1 VGVIDEIKQRVDIV
15 EVVSWYVPGLK
26 KAGRSFKASC
36 PFHAE
41 KTPSFFV
48 FPERQSWHCFGAC
61 ATGGDA
67 FSFVMRKEGVD
78 FGEALRI
85 LAQRAGVS
93 LAPLQPS
100 GSQREEQRLK
110 EINEAAAEYYH
121 YLLLSQAGQPVQR
134 YLTQRGVAEKTIEDF
149 QLGFSL
155 DSWEALRDEL
165 TRKGYREDELLAA
178 GLLVQKEQEKERAY
192 DRFRNRLMFP
202 IRSADGR
209 VVGFGARALDDSLP
223 KYLNSPQTPV
233 FDKSSTLYGIDR
245 AKSAIRKQNLAIVVE
260 GYMDVIMAHQYGFNN
275 VVASL
280 GTALTEKQVG
290 IVKKLTKNL
299 TLALDADVAGEMA
312 MLRGQEVISQ
322 TFGQPM
328 SASGWTDVKYEN
340 PYDADWKV
348 VILPPGKDP
357 DDIIRE
363 SAEQWQHLVTQ
374 AAPVIEYVFSTVAS
388 KLDLTDLKG
397 KSSAVDQLLP
407 VVKEIRDPVSQA
419 HYLQKLSRLVGVDER
434 ELASALRRLK
444 GSARLRQKRE
454 LEQPSILISSLLLT
468 DPLAEYCLSL
478 LIRHPHLR
486 SLHSGL
492 SPDFFHHSEAR
503 QLFLAW
509 RDSTDLDA
517 MRSGL
522 DGSLQEYLEALVGR
536 PLPPMT
542 EKEQEEALGD
552 CVLRLR
558 ERWLKDLKAKEEALI
573 SDLQAEGSTAE
584 LEELQQLGVKLN
596 TQLCELFLH
605 GKERKTKEQRYRE

>member
-1 VGVIDEIKQRVDIV
+1 VSVIDEIKQRVDIV

-41 KTPSFFV
+41 KTPSFVV

-93 LAPLQPS
+93 LAPLQR
-100 GSQREEQRLK
+100 GESQGEVQRLK
-110 EINEAAAEYYH
+110 EINEAAAEFYH
-121 YLLLSQAGQPVQR
+121 HLLLHSQAGQQAR
-134 YLTQRGVAEKTIEDF
+134 NYLAQRGVSEKTIGDF

-155 DSWEALRDEL
+155 GSWEALRDEL

-178 GLLVQKEQEKERAY
+178 GLLVEKEQERVY

-202 IRSADGR
+202 IRGADGR

-260 GYMDVIMAHQYGFNN
+260 GYMDVITAHQYGFNN

-280 GTALTEKQVG
+280 GTSLTERQVG

-299 TLALDADVAGEMA
+299 TLALDADAAGEMA

-328 SASGWTDVKYEN
+328 SVSGWTDVKYEN

-374 AAPVIEYVFSTVAS
+374 ATPVIEYVFSMVAS
-388 KLDLTDLKG
+388 KLDLTDLRG

-444 GSARLRQKRE
+444 GLARPKQKRE
-454 LEQPSILISSLLLT
+454 VEQPSILISSLLLR

-478 LIRHPHLR
+478 LVHYPHLR
-486 SLHSGL
+486 SLSLGL

-509 RDSTDLDA
+509 RDSADLDA

-522 DGSLQEYLEALVGR
+522 DGFLQEYLGR
-536 PLPPMT
+536 LIEKSFPPMSDR
-542 EKEQEEALGD
+542 EQEEALDD
-552 CVLRLR
+552 CICRMR

-596 TQLCELFLH
+596 TQLCEVFLH
-605 GKERKTKEQRYRE
+605 GKERKTKEQRYKE